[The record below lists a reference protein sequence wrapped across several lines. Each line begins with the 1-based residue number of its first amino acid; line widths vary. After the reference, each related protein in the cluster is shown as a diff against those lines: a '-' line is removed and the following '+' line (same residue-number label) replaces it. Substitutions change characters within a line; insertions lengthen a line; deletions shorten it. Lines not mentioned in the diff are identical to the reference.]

1 MKKKEVKVGKK
12 VYFYDKNRDC
22 IDEGTIKRFF
32 DNGNVYVLN
41 YPRTFCKPYY
51 ELYKTIR
58 EAIKEMDNWKNYQ
71 YIEQKSKIHS
81 VEDLIRFMFDNETV
95 ETSDYSYDVNRKVA
109 IDCARELLNIDLLKK
124 EQEENNYVGK

>member
-1 MKKKEVKVGKK
+1 
-12 VYFYDKNRDC
+12 
-22 IDEGTIKRFF
+22 
-32 DNGNVYVLN
+32 
-41 YPRTFCKPYY
+41 
-51 ELYKTIR
+51 
-58 EAIKEMDNWKNYQ
+58 MDNWKNYQ